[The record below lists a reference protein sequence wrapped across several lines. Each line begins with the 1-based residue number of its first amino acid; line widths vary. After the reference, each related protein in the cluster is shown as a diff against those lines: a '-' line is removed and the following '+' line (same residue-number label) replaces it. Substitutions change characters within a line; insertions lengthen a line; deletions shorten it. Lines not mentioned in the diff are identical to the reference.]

1 MAATAARN
9 KISRQT
15 RTTKKTEETAD
26 TPCTHQQRSLLEFG
40 EKCCRMI
47 LAAAAVLPR

>member
-15 RTTKKTEETAD
+15 RTTKTEETAG